1 MARCENGGR
10 IVAAREILPIL
21 QITNNELMTAVA
33 LENVSKIYNNVPV
46 VKHLSFEIKSGE
58 IFGLLGPNGAG
69 KSTTIR
75 MLISLTRPTEGKIAI
90 AGYDVTRYPV
100 QVKQNIGVVLQQV
113 SVDSDLTVWEN
124 LEFHGR
130 MHHIPNPK
138 RQKAIAQW
146 LDYVQLSDRAG
157 DLVKTLSG
165 GMKRRLQIAR
175 ALLHEPQVLFLD
187 EPTVG
192 LDPQNRR
199 RLWEIIRDL
208 NQQGVTMLLTTHYME
223 EVEFLCDRIGIMEAG
238 ELIELGTLEQF
249 RTKYGEGLVLKQQ
262 GDRLES
268 QFFPTLA
275 QANAYLDAIP
285 DKTNMMSRESNLEDI
300 FVQLT
305 GRRLD

>member
-1 MARCENGGR
+1 M
-10 IVAAREILPIL
+10 V
-21 QITNNELMTAVA
+21 AVA
-33 LENVSKIYNNVPV
+33 LDNVSKIYDKVPV
-46 VKHLSFEIKSGE
+46 VKHLSFEIETGE
-58 IFGLLGPNGAG
+58 VFGLLGPNGAG

-75 MLISLTRPTEGKIAI
+75 MLISLTQPTEGKIAI
-90 AGYDVTRYPV
+90 AGYDVARCPV
-100 QVKQNIGVVLQQV
+100 QVKQNIGVVLQQT
-113 SVDSDLTVWEN
+113 SVDGDLSVWEN
-124 LEFHGR
+124 MEFHGR

-138 RQKAIAQW
+138 RQNAIAQW
-146 LDYVQLSDRAG
+146 LDYVQLSDRKN

-208 NQQGVTMLLTTHYME
+208 NDRGVTILLTTHYME

-238 ELIELGTLEQF
+238 ELIELGTLQQL
-249 RTKYGEGLVLKQQ
+249 RSKYGEGLIIKQQ
-262 GDRLES
+262 GDRIES
-268 QFFPTLA
+268 QFFPTI
-275 QANAYLDAIP
+275 QEANQYLDAQP
-285 DKTNMMSRESNLEDI
+285 DKTGMMSRESNLEDI

-305 GRRLD
+305 GHKLD

>member
-1 MARCENGGR
+1 M
-10 IVAAREILPIL
+10 V
-21 QITNNELMTAVA
+21 AVA
-33 LENVSKIYNNVPV
+33 LDNVSKIYDKVPV
-46 VKHLSFEIKSGE
+46 VKHLSFEIETGE
-58 IFGLLGPNGAG
+58 VFGLLGPNGAG

-75 MLISLTRPTEGKIAI
+75 MLISLTQPTEGKIAI
-90 AGYDVTRYPV
+90 AGYDVARSPV
-100 QVKQNIGVVLQQV
+100 QVKQNIGVVLQQT
-113 SVDSDLTVWEN
+113 SVDGDLSVWEN
-124 LEFHGR
+124 MEFHGR

-138 RQKAIAQW
+138 RQNAIAQW
-146 LDYVQLSDRAG
+146 LDYVQLSDRKS

-208 NQQGVTMLLTTHYME
+208 NDRGVTILLTTHYME

-238 ELIELGTLEQF
+238 ELIELGTLQQL
-249 RTKYGEGLVLKQQ
+249 RSKYGEGLIIKQQ
-262 GDRLES
+262 GDRIES
-268 QFFPTLA
+268 QFFPTI
-275 QANAYLDAIP
+275 QEANQYLDAQP
-285 DKTNMMSRESNLEDI
+285 DKTGMMCRESNLEDI

-305 GRRLD
+305 GHKLD